1 MKLKVCSRAQMGRGG
16 EVTMSWSSHRLG
28 QTGNE
33 DLVVIIAYAVQ

>member
-1 MKLKVCSRAQMGRGG
+1 MKLKVCSRAQMSRAG